1 MVSSHWSDDFI
12 PPELPEQPI
21 EELVAEEPASEWS
34 TSRWTVAEEA
44 AFGEPAVEEPVVE
57 ESVVEEP
64 AVEEPAVEEPAVEE
78 PAVEEPA
85 VEEPAVEEPAVEE
98 PALEEPAVE
107 ERAAEGQAA
116 QEPAE
121 TGIAE
126 QLDGSCFR
134 VQVSAKHL
142 VLASPVFKEILKGGW
157 KKSLTY
163 LQTGLV
169 EITADSWDIEALLI
183 LLHIVHGRY
192 YQTPRKITLET
203 LAKVAVLV
211 DYYDCREALD
221 ILVTTWMNALEET
234 IPKSYSRNLVL
245 WLWVS
250 WSFQLPAQFR
260 EATSTA
266 MSWSNNWID
275 NLGLPIP
282 DIVISKDTHAVIMP
296 D

>member
-1 MVSSHWSDDFI
+1 MQEDVVEESPETLSENEKGKKEDKEMVSSHWSDDFI
-12 PPELPEQPI
+12 PPEPPQQPI

-34 TSRWTVAEEA
+34 TSRWTVAKEA
-44 AFGEPAVEEPVVE
+44 AF
-57 ESVVEEP
+57 EEP
-64 AVEEPAVEEPAVEE
+64 AVEET
-78 PAVEEPA
+78 
-85 VEEPAVEEPAVEE
+85 
-98 PALEEPAVE
+98 AVE
-107 ERAAEGQAA
+107 ERAAEEQAA

-134 VQVSAKHL
+134 IQVSAKHL
-142 VLASPVFKEILKGGW
+142 ALASPVFKEILKGGW
-157 KKSLTY
+157 KESLTY
-163 LQTGLV
+163 LQKGSV

-183 LLHIVHGRY
+183 LLHIIHGQY

-203 LAKVAVLV
+203 LAKVAVLA

-221 ILVTTWMNALEET
+221 ILATTWINALEET
-234 IPKSYSRNLVL
+234 IPKSYSRDLVL

-250 WSFQLPAQFR
+250 WFFQLPAQFR

-266 MSWSNNWID
+266 MSRSNNWID

-282 DIVISKDTHAVIMP
+282 DIAISKDTHAVNHGLTNSGSQ
-296 D
+296 DR

>member
-1 MVSSHWSDDFI
+1 MPEDIVEESPETLSENEKRQKEDKEMVSSHWSDDFI
-12 PPELPEQPI
+12 PLEPPEQPI
-21 EELVAEEPASEWS
+21 EELIAEDPASEWS

-44 AFGEPAVEEPVVE
+44 AF
-57 ESVVEEP
+57 EEP

-85 VEEPAVEEPAVEE
+85 VEEPAVEEC
-98 PALEEPAVE
+98 
-107 ERAAEGQAA
+107 AAEEQAA

-126 QLDGSCFR
+126 QLDESCFR

-142 VLASPVFKEILKGGW
+142 VLASPVFKETLKGGW
-157 KKSLTY
+157 KESLTY
-163 LQTGLV
+163 LQKGSA
-169 EITADSWDIEALLI
+169 EITVDSWDIEALLI
-183 LLHIVHGRY
+183 LLHIIHGQY

-203 LAKVAVLV
+203 LAKVAVLA

-221 ILVTTWMNALEET
+221 ILATTWINALEET

-250 WSFQLPAQFR
+250 WFFQLPAQFR

-266 MSWSNNWID
+266 MSRSNNWID

-282 DIVISKDTHAVIMP
+282 DIAISKALMPSIMA
-296 D
+296 

>member
-1 MVSSHWSDDFI
+1 MQEDVVEESPETLSENEKRKKEEKKMVSCHWSGDFI
-12 PPELPEQPI
+12 PSEPPEQPI
-21 EELVAEEPASEWS
+21 EELVAAEPASEWS
-34 TSRWTVAEEA
+34 TSRWTVTEEV
-44 AFGEPAVEEPVVE
+44 AVKEPVVE
-57 ESVVEEP
+57 EPVVEEP
-64 AVEEPAVEEPAVEE
+64 AVEEPAVEEPAAEE
-78 PAVEEPA
+78 
-85 VEEPAVEEPAVEE
+85 
-98 PALEEPAVE
+98 
-107 ERAAEGQAA
+107 QAA

-142 VLASPVFKEILKGGW
+142 ALASPVFKEILMGGW
-157 KKSLTY
+157 KESLTY
-163 LQTGLV
+163 LQKGSV

-183 LLHIVHGRY
+183 LLHVIHGQY

-203 LAKVAVLV
+203 LAKVAVLA

-221 ILVTTWMNALEET
+221 ILATTWINALEET

-250 WSFQLPAQFR
+250 WFFQLPAQFR

-282 DIVISKDTHAVIMP
+282 DIAISKDTHAVNHGLTNSGSQ
-296 D
+296 DR

>member
-1 MVSSHWSDDFI
+1 MPEDVVEESPETLSEYKKRKKEDKEMVSGHWSDDFV
-12 PPELPEQPI
+12 PPEPPEQPI
-21 EELVAEEPASEWS
+21 EELVAEAPASEWS

-44 AFGEPAVEEPVVE
+44 AF
-57 ESVVEEP
+57 EEP
-64 AVEEPAVEEPAVEE
+64 AVEETALEETAV
-78 PAVEEPA
+78 
-85 VEEPAVEEPAVEE
+85 
-98 PALEEPAVE
+98 EEPAVE
-107 ERAAEGQAA
+107 ERAAEEQAA

-121 TGIAE
+121 SGIAE

-142 VLASPVFKEILKGGW
+142 ALASPVFKEILKGGW
-157 KKSLTY
+157 KESLTY
-163 LQTGLV
+163 LQKGSV

-183 LLHIVHGRY
+183 LLHVIHGQY

-203 LAKVAVLV
+203 LAKVAVLA

-221 ILVTTWMNALEET
+221 ILVTTWINALEET

-250 WSFQLPAQFR
+250 WFFQLPAQFR

-282 DIVISKDTHAVIMP
+282 DIVIRKDTHAVNHA
-296 D
+296 

>member
-1 MVSSHWSDDFI
+1 MPDDVVEESPETLSENKKRKKKDKEMGSSHWSDDFI
-12 PPELPEQPI
+12 PPEPPEQPI

-44 AFGEPAVEEPVVE
+44 AFEEPAVEEL
-57 ESVVEEP
+57 

-85 VEEPAVEEPAVEE
+85 VEEIAVEE
-98 PALEEPAVE
+98 L
-107 ERAAEGQAA
+107 AA

-121 TGIAE
+121 TGIVE
-126 QLDGSCFR
+126 QPDGSCFR
-134 VQVSAKHL
+134 IQVSAKHL
-142 VLASPVFKEILKGGW
+142 AFASPVFKQILKGGW
-157 KKSLTY
+157 KESLTY
-163 LQTGLV
+163 LQKGSV
-169 EITADSWDIEALLI
+169 EITADSYDIEALLI
-183 LLHIVHGRY
+183 LLHIIHGQY

-203 LAKVAVLV
+203 LAKVAVLA

-221 ILVTTWMNALEET
+221 ILVTTWINALEET

-250 WSFQLPAQFR
+250 WFFQLPAQFR

-282 DIVISKDTHAVIMP
+282 DIVISKDTHAVNHA
-296 D
+296 

>member
-1 MVSSHWSDDFI
+1 MPQDVVEESPETLSENEKRKKEDKEMVSSHWSDDFI
-12 PPELPEQPI
+12 PPEPPEQPI

-44 AFGEPAVEEPVVE
+44 AF
-57 ESVVEEP
+57 EEP
-64 AVEEPAVEEPAVEE
+64 AVEETAVEETAFEE
-78 PAVEEPA
+78 H
-85 VEEPAVEEPAVEE
+85 
-98 PALEEPAVE
+98 
-107 ERAAEGQAA
+107 AAEEQAA

-157 KKSLTY
+157 KESLTY
-163 LQTGLV
+163 LQKGSV

-183 LLHIVHGRY
+183 LLHIIHGQY
-192 YQTPRKITLET
+192 YQTPRKLTLET
-203 LAKVAVLV
+203 LAKVAVLA

-221 ILVTTWMNALEET
+221 ILVTTWINALEET

-250 WSFQLPAQFR
+250 WFFQLPAQFR

-282 DIVISKDTHAVIMP
+282 DIVISKDTHAVNHA
-296 D
+296 